1 MDRTTATRSR
11 DPRYQRLLND
21 RRWRELRIAYLR
33 EHPLCERCIREGKA
47 AGVPEGYITPAID
60 VHHRVPVETAKTLQE
75 TEPHAYDWNNLEA
88 LCIPCHS
95 RTHREMGKGTKAL
108 AKQRAQ
114 ERHTRWID
122 SMTKRF
128 TNTNN
133 DNGQH
138 QDTQHGGDGPR

>member
-1 MDRTTATRSR
+1 MSR

-47 AGVPEGYITPAID
+47 AGVPEGFITPSID

-75 TEPHAYDWNNLEA
+75 MERLAYDWNNLEA

>member
-1 MDRTTATRSR
+1 MSR

-47 AGVPEGYITPAID
+47 AGVPEGYITPSID

-75 TEPHAYDWNNLEA
+75 MERLAYDWNNLEA

-128 TNTNN
+128 TQQNNN

>member
-1 MDRTTATRSR
+1 MVDMSR

-75 TEPHAYDWNNLEA
+75 MERLAYDWNNLEA

-133 DNGQH
+133 DNGQ
-138 QDTQHGGDGPR
+138 QDTQHGSDGPR